1 MLIKQ
6 DNSKNKEEEDT
17 DTDGVG
23 DPDAQ
28 DQKHLLEDD
37 MGDRIRVME
46 KFLVYWLPIK
56 VYSLTNGS
64 QSSIPES

>member
-1 MLIKQ
+1 MKKPPVSLEQARSVMKEMLSGSMLIKQ

-28 DQKHLLEDD
+28 D
-37 MGDRIRVME
+37 
-46 KFLVYWLPIK
+46 
-56 VYSLTNGS
+56 
-64 QSSIPES
+64 